1 MCLRFIDKQYIS
13 FINKYGGAAMS
24 RFLPGFF
31 RVAFAVLAI
40 FATVMTVLIVVVM
53 LVDPELPPG
62 AHFGPGHGNVLG
74 QPASF
79 GLGPIAEGQAESA
92 LYLRAFND
100 NVSLTINQPAGAVEL
115 LKAHGLPVLLMYGIF
130 FAALFELLRRL
141 FRNVG
146 SGQSFTT
153 QSVRLVQIVGGSL
166 IVFSLVTA
174 IAESWFAYAM
184 YGYLAQHAQVAI
196 SGTPVQLPP
205 AQRPPLLGN
214 GFPLHRPALFAGLL
228 VLALAEVFRQGLALQ
243 RDNDLTV

>member
-1 MCLRFIDKQYIS
+1 
-13 FINKYGGAAMS
+13 MS
-24 RFLPGFF
+24 RFLPRLF
-31 RVAFAVLAI
+31 RAAFAVLA
-40 FATVMTVLIVVVM
+40 VLASIAAVFIVVVM
-53 LVDPELPPG
+53 LVDPELPRG
-62 AHFGPGHGNVLG
+62 AHFGPSHGNILG

-79 GLGPIAEGQAESA
+79 GLQPIAEGQVEST
-92 LYLRAFND
+92 LYLRAFD
-100 NVSLTINQPAGAVEL
+100 GNVSLTINQPAGVVEL
-115 LKAHGLPVLLMYGIF
+115 LKAYGLPVLLMYAVF

-146 SGQSFTT
+146 SGNSFTT

-166 IVFSLVTA
+166 VVFSLVTA

-184 YGYLAQHAQVAI
+184 YDYLVQHAQIAI
-196 SGTPVQLPP
+196 SGTPVQPPP
-205 AQRPPLLGN
+205 AQRPPWLGH